1 MSTAFAPVD
10 NVGASPPGH
19 ATVLSLPLAW
29 SKVFQLLICLFP
41 VPSCCILKRKL
52 PSPSGNVKFKS
63 VISPEPNI
71 KCNLLPVKKFALVSL
86 ALYVTIPAKKTADEL
101 GIPLGTLHRIIK
113 GFEYFGESHWALATY
128 AKKYGYDIMFVGKKG
143 CIIWVD
149 KRRPYLENPAL
160 YEEDGD
166 LFQI

>member
-1 MSTAFAPVD
+1 MSFYGGNLENDCIAIL
-10 NVGASPPGH
+10 NWCYRNQNKKQSYR
-19 ATVLSLPLAW
+19 
-29 SKVFQLLICLFP
+29 VF
-41 VPSCCILKRKL
+41 
-52 PSPSGNVKFKS
+52 
-63 VISPEPNI
+63 
-71 KCNLLPVKKFALVSL
+71 
-86 ALYVTIPAKKTADEL
+86 ADEL

-160 YEEDGD
+160 YEDTGD